1 LELREGRQNRL
12 LGEGG
17 AKGLGRRPEE
27 GGGEEEAT
35 KEGERGCGLR
45 EGESN
50 TWAEK
55 GPRTE
60 RVILIYFLFILI
72 G

>member
-1 LELREGRQNRL
+1 MGSW
-12 LGEGG
+12 
-17 AKGLGRRPEE
+17 P
-27 GGGEEEAT
+27 
-35 KEGERGCGLR
+35 KEGKRSGQR

-55 GPRTE
+55 GPRTK
-60 RVILIYFLFILI
+60 RVILICFLFILI

>member
-1 LELREGRQNRL
+1 MDFSASEEQKVWADGLKRRGR
-12 LGEGG
+12 GSW
-17 AKGLGRRPEE
+17 P
-27 GGGEEEAT
+27 

-60 RVILIYFLFILI
+60 RRILICFSFILI
-72 G
+72 D